1 MKKIKLLLT
10 IIFMLNIAFCVGQE
24 KKEQKKSTVTGMAGT
39 QVFDEETRRRVQNQ
53 RDLEEYNRQKDAEKR
68 RQQQNSSS
76 QSGNGRSNSGSGTNS
91 SSRSSGKSE
100 WGPWITDPC
109 FRGVQYRVK
118 FNDSYSEQYGW
129 FWYIDF
135 KNTYSQEIAF
145 NFTMGASN
153 SEAVENTETGKGQFR
168 TSIKSGKTDGGN
180 MWKHVQNQNEVFVLI
195 GYLRFIPPGKIDVSL
210 PYEKCDGGTY
220 ICNFCNGDAR
230 PGCANYGSNGSGD
243 NGSSGLVNNSGK
255 TAEQKAADDAA
266 EKAQKEADDKADR
279 ERKAAEE
286 KANNYN
292 DYMSKGNS
300 ALSDEKFDDA
310 INYYNTAANY
320 ASGEGDINAVNE
332 AIARARKLKA
342 DAARKV
348 RVEEELKR
356 EEVANNTT
364 VAATTATVGLMA
376 LLNDGYSD
384 KPFSVKFLLGVGM
397 EGIHLNVNETFKRN
411 SATQRMTTFDGYL
424 GFNATVFNNKGI
436 SLELSPFFNYGLI
449 AFQTGYSGGKI
460 SYGGSGTLYLSK
472 KSTSKIKLF
481 AEGGYIKRSGD
492 LNFDQD
498 VANGNS
504 ATSTASATDIV
515 QKGEYN
521 YSVLKYGG
529 GFMLRFVHQNDNDK
543 WVETTIKP
551 GFFFEKP
558 SFALPSDK
566 PIMVANLQLNI
577 ESIMCLDVSYSKNYA
592 IGGKI
597 NYPQNYKLE
606 NGNYWN
612 FRIIRKGK
620 LL

>member
-24 KKEQKKSTVTGMAGT
+24 KKEQKKSRVTGMAGT

-53 RDLEEYNRQKDAEKR
+53 RDLEEYNRQKDAEAR
-68 RQQQNSSS
+68 RQQQQQQQNSGNK
-76 QSGNGRSNSGSGTNS
+76 SGNGSGSGRTNGTINNS
-91 SSRSSGKSE
+91 KGTD
-100 WGPWITDPC
+100 WGPWQTNSC
-109 FRGVQYRVK
+109 FKGVQYRAKRTGAYNDKSGWGWIVEVK
-118 FNDSYSEQYGW
+118 N
-129 FWYIDF
+129 
-135 KNTYSQEIAF
+135 NYSQDIEFDDVVA
-145 NFTMGASN
+145 AS
-153 SEAVENTETGKGQFR
+153 SEEGRSKIDVRETGYVG
-168 TSIKSGKTDGGN
+168 TLKSGKTTEIWASVFN
-180 MWKHVQNQNEVFVLI
+180 ENEVVFFI
-195 GYLRFIPPGKIDVSL
+195 GHLRFPKTASEHHH
-210 PYEKCDGGTY
+210 YYRKCDDGVS
-220 ICNFCNGDAR
+220 ICDLCSTTD
-230 PGCANYGSNGSGD
+230 PHTLCANYTENGNNSN
-243 NGSSGLVNNSGK
+243 SSLTNSGK

-266 EKAQKEADDKADR
+266 AKAQKEADDKAER

-320 ASGEGDINAVNE
+320 ASGEGDINAINE

-348 RVEEELKR
+348 RVADELKR

-364 VAATTATVGLMA
+364 VAATSATVGLMA

-411 SATQRMTTFDGYL
+411 SATQRMVTTDGYL

-558 SFALPSDK
+558 SFSLPSDK

-577 ESIMCLDVSYSKNYA
+577 ESIICLDVSYSKNYA

-597 NYPQNYKLE
+597 NYPQNYTLE